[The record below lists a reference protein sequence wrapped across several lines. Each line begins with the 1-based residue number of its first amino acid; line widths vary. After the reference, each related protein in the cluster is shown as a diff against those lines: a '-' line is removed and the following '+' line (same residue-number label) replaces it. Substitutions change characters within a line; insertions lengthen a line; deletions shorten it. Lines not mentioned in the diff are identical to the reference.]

1 MRKLGI
7 GSTTKDT
14 GQYAVH
20 SNKGPTDNPNPGGA
34 NYPDPRGFANLK
46 PNIAAPGESVRSSF
60 PGDTYGTISG
70 TSMAAPHVTATVA
83 LLWSSDSAV
92 VGDVEATRTLLDDSA
107 IDTEDLQCG
116 GTADDNNVFGEGRLD
131 AYALIFGDEP
141 PPVEGP
147 AITVDPASIENTQ
160 PADELTEHTLTVG
173 NTGTEDLDFTITENE
188 GGGDAVPPLSLPQG
202 TDRAH
207 ASTEATGGPAAPAVV
222 EPAAVP
228 HVGSLTENFDNI
240 ASLPGA
246 GWAITN
252 NSEPEGVNNWFQGNP
267 VVFPAHEG
275 TEEAYVAANFN
286 SAGEDPGDISNWLMT
301 PELDLSNGAELSF
314 WTRTVENPASWAD
327 RLEVRLSTAGD
338 STDVGTG
345 YEGVGDFDTVLLS
358 VNPDLTDTGYPG
370 DWAEFT
376 LTIDGLEAPATGR
389 IGFRYFVPDSG
400 ALGTAGDFIG
410 VDTVSYEAAEVLP
423 ACETVDV
430 PWLSADPVA
439 GTVAPDGSQEVTV
452 TLDSTG
458 LALGEYTA
466 NLCVESNDPVNP
478 VVNVPVTLTVG
489 EAPVEPAVVQR
500 IFGEDR
506 WATAGEI
513 AAAFP
518 DGVDTVYIA
527 NGTEAADGADALAAG
542 AAGAVGALEFIP
554 DTTPDGDPAPILLV
568 KAEQI
573 PQATW
578 AALEALTPAEIIIV
592 GGPSSVSA
600 GVESDLAGTGADVR
614 RIAGENRYETAAL
627 IGAEYGTAETVFVA
641 TGQGDMAT
649 GLALADALTAASVAG
664 SQGAPVLLTRT
675 GTLPAATAEVISD
688 LGATQIVVVGGP
700 DAVSDDVLSQL
711 NAIAPTERVAGDD
724 RYTTAA
730 ALTAGYGTD
739 GDVLYVASGVNFPDA
754 LAGSSLTGSAA
765 APLLLTRDDHLPAA
779 TAEEILRLSPQGI
792 TIFGGPDAV
801 DTDVEAA
808 LQALLDQTSTD

>member
-1 MRKLGI
+1 
-7 GSTTKDT
+7 
-14 GQYAVH
+14 
-20 SNKGPTDNPNPGGA
+20 
-34 NYPDPRGFANLK
+34 
-46 PNIAAPGESVRSSF
+46 
-60 PGDTYGTISG
+60 
-70 TSMAAPHVTATVA
+70 
-83 LLWSSDSAV
+83 
-92 VGDVEATRTLLDDSA
+92 
-107 IDTEDLQCG
+107 
-116 GTADDNNVFGEGRLD
+116 
-131 AYALIFGDEP
+131 
-141 PPVEGP
+141 
-147 AITVDPASIENTQ
+147 
-160 PADELTEHTLTVG
+160 
-173 NTGTEDLDFTITENE
+173 
-188 GGGDAVPPLSLPQG
+188 
-202 TDRAH
+202 
-207 ASTEATGGPAAPAVV
+207 
-222 EPAAVP
+222 
-228 HVGSLTENFDNI
+228 
-240 ASLPGA
+240 
-246 GWAITN
+246 
-252 NSEPEGVNNWFQGNP
+252 
-267 VVFPAHEG
+267 
-275 TEEAYVAANFN
+275 
-286 SAGEDPGDISNWLMT
+286 
-301 PELDLSNGAELSF
+301 
-314 WTRTVENPASWAD
+314 
-327 RLEVRLSTAGD
+327 
-338 STDVGTG
+338 
-345 YEGVGDFDTVLLS
+345 
-358 VNPDLTDTGYPG
+358 
-370 DWAEFT
+370 
-376 LTIDGLEAPATGR
+376 
-389 IGFRYFVPDSG
+389 
-400 ALGTAGDFIG
+400 
-410 VDTVSYEAAEVLP
+410 
-423 ACETVDV
+423 
-430 PWLSADPVA
+430 
-439 GTVAPDGSQEVTV
+439 
-452 TLDSTG
+452 
-458 LALGEYTA
+458 
-466 NLCVESNDPVNP
+466 VESNDPVNP

-779 TAEEILRLSPQGI
+779 TAAEILRLSPQGI